1 MLGRLSVKSHSNQN
15 SFWRGFYKRADA
27 ATGGSG
33 FSGAGKG
40 NLPTGYGEQGAM
52 TGPASGNA
60 YDSGLTDKTLLD
72 RQRNPKDFSIKE
84 PGEDQPSEVIPQL
97 IY

>member
-1 MLGRLSVKSHSNQN
+1 MMHD
-15 SFWRGFYKRADA
+15 FWEGFHKRADA
-27 ATGGSG
+27 GTAGSG

-40 NLPTGYGEQGAM
+40 NLPTGYGEQGGL
-52 TGPASGNA
+52 TGPAAGGGS
-60 YDSGLTDKTLLD
+60 DSGLTDKTLLD
-72 RQRNPKDFSIKE
+72 RQRNPKDFSIRE

>member
-1 MLGRLSVKSHSNQN
+1 MAISN
-15 SFWRGFYKRADA
+15 FWQGFYKRADA
-27 ATGGSG
+27 GTGGSG
-33 FSGAGKG
+33 FSGVGKG
-40 NLPTGYGEQGAM
+40 NLPTGYAEQGGL
-52 TGPASGNA
+52 TGTVAGNP

-72 RQRNPKDFSIKE
+72 RQRNPKDFSIHE

>member
-1 MLGRLSVKSHSNQN
+1 MNNHSNQN

-40 NLPTGYGEQGAM
+40 NLPTGYAEQGNL

-72 RQRNPKDFSIKE
+72 RQRNPKDFSIRE